1 MSTVEHLCWWA
12 LTSCIFYNREQLAED
27 GAELPANELC
37 KQHGKKTSLQN
48 RALTEISSRPSSV
61 NSPDSYTKA
70 LRRRS
75 STGSIF
81 SRQRS
86 SSFKTEAQ
94 LRALQ
99 NPQLRALQNPH
110 YMVIF
115 VYFPSYLR
123 MAMQSP
129 SFLTIL
135 LSS

>member
-1 MSTVEHLCWWA
+1 MLVA
-12 LTSCIFYNREQLAED
+12 LTSCIFYNHEQLAED
-27 GAELPANELC
+27 GAEPPANVLC

-48 RALTEISSRPSSV
+48 RVLTEISSRPSSV

-75 STGSIF
+75 WTGSIF

-99 NPQLRALQNPH
+99 YPDDE
-110 YMVIF
+110 VIF
-115 VYFPSYLR
+115 MSFPANQRMAQCRAHRFSPNDCRHGNRFPS
-123 MAMQSP
+123 P
-129 SFLTIL
+129 
-135 LSS
+135 